1 MFHCCGR
8 NTGRSFFNLPPRL
21 PMNTSIRAVLAAL
34 LLVACTLPSAHA
46 NVIIGGTRVI
56 FPATDGEVTV
66 RLSNQ
71 NTTPALIEA
80 WIDSG
85 DEHSTP
91 DKVHTP
97 FLITPPLFRLEP
109 HRDQNLRIL
118 FTHSEQP
125 LPTDRETVF
134 WLNVL
139 EVPPKP
145 SGQQFQGKNYLQLA
159 IRSRLKLFY
168 RPAGLTGDPLKAPSA
183 LTFKTSA
190 ASGTVD
196 VIVHNPTA
204 YYVTVSH
211 LSIQAEG
218 KPHVADSG
226 MVAPFSDLHLAFHDL
241 KQAPAAG
248 SAIQYDCINDYGAD
262 VALKGTVSP

>member
-1 MFHCCGR
+1 MK
-8 NTGRSFFNLPPRL
+8 SP
-21 PMNTSIRAVLAAL
+21 IRAVSTA
-34 LLVACTLPSAHA
+34 LLVAVCAFSGARA

-56 FPATDGEVTV
+56 FPAKDGEVTV
-66 RLSNQ
+66 RLTNQ

-91 DKVHTP
+91 DQVHTP
-97 FLITPPLFRLEP
+97 FLITPPLFRLDP
-109 HRDQNLRIL
+109 HHDQNLRIL
-118 FTHSEQP
+118 FTHSDQP
-125 LPTDRETVF
+125 LPTDRETAF

-145 SGQQFQGKNYLQLA
+145 SGPQYQGKNYLQLA

-168 RPAGLTGDPLKAPSA
+168 RPPGLAGDPLKAPSA
-183 LTFKTSA
+183 LTFRDTVTA
-190 ASGTVD
+190 AGVAA
-196 VIVHNPTA
+196 VIVHNPTP

-211 LSIQAEG
+211 LSVQVGG
-218 KPHVADSG
+218 KPHVTDNG
-226 MVAPFSDLHLAFHDL
+226 MAAPFSDLQLAIHDL

-248 SAIQYDCINDYGAD
+248 STIQYNCVNDFGAD
-262 VALKGTVSP
+262 VPLKGTVSP